1 MADKCPT
8 YAVKDVFISGLIYK
22 TRIEQGLPVL
32 ERTHEMIVRF
42 CYKLGICYVDN
53 RNIRRKHLS
62 KDGLHLIESGKV
74 ILANNF
80 LSYLSKC
87 FLIRIQ
93 HPGGIYLDDDMRNT
107 KLGISV
113 SKSSTADLEMLQND
127 RLKLYINSL
136 RNKLIDLGGILNDS
150 PLGYL
155 VISETKLDES
165 FPNSQFKL
173 NGYEV
178 RARRDRHKHGGGLI
192 KFVRQGFI
200 CKRLK
205 KYEPNYS
212 ECICSEFTILKKK
225 WICFS
230 MYRPPSAENIK
241 KFFEEINEVISKA
254 LCKYET

>member
-1 MADKCPT
+1 
-8 YAVKDVFISGLIYK
+8 
-22 TRIEQGLPVL
+22 
-32 ERTHEMIVRF
+32 
-42 CYKLGICYVDN
+42 
-53 RNIRRKHLS
+53 
-62 KDGLHLIESGKV
+62 
-74 ILANNF
+74 
-80 LSYLSKC
+80 
-87 FLIRIQ
+87 
-93 HPGGIYLDDDMRNT
+93 MRN
-107 KLGISV
+107 KV
-113 SKSSTADLEMLQND
+113 
-127 RLKLYINSL
+127 
-136 RNKLIDLGGILNDS
+136 IDLGGILNDS
-150 PLGYL
+150 PLDYL

-230 MYRPPSAENIK
+230 IYRPPSAENIK

-254 LCKYET
+254 LCKYENLIVIGGFNIDTKSSNSDKDKLETFCDLFNLTNLVPTETCFTKNKKFN